1 MARKMTM
8 ISATPRSAARCL
20 VAVLLAG
27 QAATS
32 PAVLAGSG
40 GTAVPPCLVQFD
52 ELSRRIPEIF
62 VLAGVQ
68 YDRLLAS
75 VKDDPKLPRTVVDG
89 KVKTVD
95 PTDWTS
101 GFFPGSL
108 WYLYEY
114 TRDPKWLA
122 AATNYTERLDS
133 IKNFGGSHDIGFIL
147 GCSYGNGYRLTSNGV
162 YRAVLLQGA
171 TSLASRFDPR
181 VGLIRS
187 WDRAPWKYPVIIDN
201 MMNLELLTWA
211 AREGGDARL
220 LEMAK
225 LHADKTRQNHFRAD
239 YSSFHLVDY
248 NPTNGAVLEK
258 RTVQG
263 AADGSAWARGQAW
276 ALYGFTMM
284 ARETHDPAYLAQATN
299 IANFIRNHPRMPAD
313 KVPYW
318 DFDAP
323 DIPNAPRDA
332 SAAAIVSSALIELS
346 GLVRGEAGRQYL
358 AFARAQLLSLSS
370 PAYLAKP
377 GENGNFILKHS
388 VGHLPKNREV
398 DVPLSYADYYFL
410 EALLRYHRCLAEPER
425 AMGARCSGERDSNA
439 VEFLHLDGVAVGD
452 GHLIAVGEGP
462 DEIVER
468 LPTARQ

>member
-1 MARKMTM
+1 MMTA
-8 ISATPRSAARCL
+8 SFRLGTLSL
-20 VAVLLAG
+20 LAVLILGLITTAPALLASSN
-27 QAATS
+27 A
-32 PAVLAGSG
+32 PAGPIGGMEADRLAS
-40 GTAVPPCLVQFD
+40 
-52 ELSRRIPEIF
+52 RIPELF
-62 VLAGVQ
+62 ALASAQ

-75 VKDDPKLPRTVVDG
+75 IKDDPKLPRTIADG

-122 AATNYTERLDS
+122 AATNYTDRLDGV
-133 IKNFGGSHDIGFIL
+133 KNFHGSHDIGFIL
-147 GCSYGNGYRLTSNGV
+147 GCSYGNGYRLTTNAA

-171 TSLASRFDPR
+171 ESLASRFDPQ

-187 WDRAPWKYPVIIDN
+187 WDHGKWKYPVIVDN

-211 AREGGDARL
+211 AREGGGARL
-220 LEMAK
+220 REIATS
-225 LHADKTRQNHFRAD
+225 HADKTRQNHFRAD

-248 NPTNGAVLEK
+248 NPTNGVVLEK

-263 AADGSAWARGQAW
+263 ATDGSAWSRGQAW

-284 ARETHDPAYLAQATN
+284 ARETRDPAYLGQATN
-299 IANFIRNHPRMPAD
+299 IANFIRNHPRLPAD

-323 DIPNAPRDA
+323 DIPDAPRDA
-332 SAAAIVSSALIELS
+332 SAAAIMSSALIELS
-346 GLVRGEAGRQYL
+346 GMVGGDAGRQYL
-358 AFARAQLLSLSS
+358 TLAREQLLSLCS

-377 GENGNFILKHS
+377 GENGNFILEHS
-388 VGHLPKNREV
+388 VGYLPKNREV
-398 DVPLSYADYYFL
+398 DVPLNYADYYFL
-410 EALLRYHRCLAEPER
+410 EALLRYHRRPT
-425 AMGARCSGERDSNA
+425 G
-439 VEFLHLDGVAVGD
+439 
-452 GHLIAVGEGP
+452 
-462 DEIVER
+462 
-468 LPTARQ
+468 LPGR